1 MGGARVTT
9 TDKHLMLTLKRGGLT
24 IQEIANKMNRSRPF
38 IRTHMPTDSADIAP
52 DVQAEPIPQPFVQPE
67 QDAVPDI
74 LTMIR
79 DLVNYCEKLQA
90 ENTQHMLAIDKLERE
105 SRIKQERY
113 ETTNRHWLELV
124 ESAKARTDTQDSLMA
139 RAERLM
145 QPTE

>member
-1 MGGARVTT
+1 MGGPSVTY
-9 TDKHLMLTLKRGGLT
+9 TDRYEMLTLKRDGLS
-24 IQEIANKMNRSRPF
+24 IPAIAKQMGRSAQF
-38 IRTHMPTDSADIAP
+38 IRKHMPTDSEGIAMDSDKP
-52 DVQAEPIPQPFVQPE
+52 NPQPFVQPE

-90 ENTQHMLAIDKLERE
+90 ENTQHMLAIEKLERE
-105 SRIKQERY
+105 NYQQRKQHEA
-113 ETTNRHWLELV
+113 TSRHWLELV
-124 ESAKARTDTQDSLMA
+124 ESAKAHSDTQESLMA

>member
-24 IQEIANKMNRSRPF
+24 IQEIAIKMNRSRPF
-38 IRTHMPTDSADIAP
+38 IRRHMPTDSDDIAP
-52 DVQAEPIPQPFVQPE
+52 DVQAEPIPQPFEQPE

-90 ENTQHMLAIDKLERE
+90 ENTQYMLAIEKLERE
-105 SRIKQERY
+105 NYQQRKQHEA
-113 ETTNRHWLELV
+113 TSRHWLELV
-124 ESAKARTDTQDSLMA
+124 ESAKARSDTQESLMA